1 MRQDMSLAG
10 SALACWHDGQ
20 RPCSIWGA
28 RRRLAEVQ
36 EAAGAQ
42 AGDAALARML
52 ESGDFDAAEYDRAM
66 DAAFG
71 DDYYQVAGPGATPG
85 LGPSSMQPRMY

>member
-1 MRQDMSLAG
+1 V
-10 SALACWHDGQ
+10 
-20 RPCSIWGA
+20 
-28 RRRLAEVQ
+28 RRRLAEVR

-52 ESGDFDAAEYDRAM
+52 ASGDFDAGEYDRAM

-71 DDYYQVAGPGATPG
+71 DDYYQVARPGGPPDLQTPQFATADVSEQQ
-85 LGPSSMQPRMY
+85 LKFLSFSSL